1 MKCRVCVSLQ
11 NICRLRFT
19 LMSVASS
26 LTPLCKDDLLQAS
39 CSEWRDR
46 KAKAH
51 VRTDTHK
58 HKHKAKRKHK
68 QRSKHKH
75 DHKHN
80 THTHTTHERAQAT
93 SDKHTVAGVRAS
105 TCYNKVPSSY
115 LGEARYA
122 KCTTHIYR
130 RSWLKRMAHVV
141 CFLCQ
146 FGIIAGSV
154 AW

>member
-1 MKCRVCVSLQ
+1 MIFCKRAAANGAIARQ
-11 NICRLRFT
+11 RLT
-19 LMSVASS
+19 SAQTHASANTKPS
-26 LTPLCKDDLLQAS
+26 AS
-39 CSEWRDR
+39 TNKE
-46 KAKAH
+46 AN
-51 VRTDTHK
+51 TNTTT
-58 HKHKAKRKHK
+58 
-68 QRSKHKH
+68 
-75 DHKHN
+75 N
-80 THTHTTHERAQAT
+80 TTHTHTTHERAQAT

-105 TCYNKVPSSY
+105 THYNKVPSSY

-122 KCTTHIYR
+122 KCTTHLYR

>member
-80 THTHTTHERAQAT
+80 THTQRTSEHRRHLTNTPSQAFALAHATTKSQAHTWAKPGMPSVLPTYTGGVGSSAWRTLFVFCVSSESSRA
-93 SDKHTVAGVRAS
+93 
-105 TCYNKVPSSY
+105 P
-115 LGEARYA
+115 
-122 KCTTHIYR
+122 
-130 RSWLKRMAHVV
+130 
-141 CFLCQ
+141 
-146 FGIIAGSV
+146 
-154 AW
+154 

>member
-80 THTHTTHERAQAT
+80 THTTHERAQAT

-105 TCYNKVPSSY
+105 TCINIPGRSQVCQVYYPHIQEE
-115 LGEARYA
+115 LAQAHGAR
-122 KCTTHIYR
+122 CLVFVSVRNHR
-130 RSWLKRMAHVV
+130 GLRSVV
-141 CFLCQ
+141 
-146 FGIIAGSV
+146 AE
-154 AW
+154 